1 MNHKA
6 LDINT
11 FYKMLFIYNALT
23 DGWNIRKLNNKNIE
37 FKKKKKKLME
47 KYKDDDYLNN
57 FIKNNLKL
65 PVK

>member
-23 DGWNIRKLNNKNIE
+23 DGWTIRKLDNNNIE
-37 FKKKKKKLME
+37 FKKKKKKAYG
-47 KYKDDDYLNN
+47 K
-57 FIKNNLKL
+57 
-65 PVK
+65 V